1 MPWPPVFLSTSRGN
15 THMSIK
21 KIAEK
26 AGVSIYNRI
35 TYPEPAGLQM
45 FSAWPQRKSL
55 GQLLW
60 K

>member
-1 MPWPPVFLSTSRGN
+1 
-15 THMSIK
+15 MSIK

-26 AGVSIYNRI
+26 AGVSISNRI

-55 GQLLW
+55 VNCHGNELCS

>member
-1 MPWPPVFLSTSRGN
+1 
-15 THMSIK
+15 MSIK

-26 AGVSIYNRI
+26 AGVSISTVSRI
-35 TYPEPAGLQM
+35 LNPAGLQM

-55 GQLLW
+55 VNCHGNELCS